1 VLSMPVDLCAGSEY
15 ASPTTTHVMSF
26 REVPMATMKTQGTKG
41 RLVWRI
47 SERAPMGEWVD
58 PAAHVD
64 DQTLPPNLPEVSS
77 GGWVISSFDLLHG
90 TDITEDDTIPGDLL
104 DELFPMELPT
114 IRKDS

>member
-1 VLSMPVDLCAGSEY
+1 
-15 ASPTTTHVMSF
+15 
-26 REVPMATMKTQGTKG
+26 MATMKPQGTKG

-58 PAAHVD
+58 PAHAD
-64 DQTLPPNLPEVSS
+64 EQALAPNLPEVSS

-104 DELFPMELPT
+104 DELFPIDPPPF
-114 IRKDS
+114 RKDP